1 MVIELKGES
10 SCGTQI
16 VCCKFL
22 LAHSFDAA
30 MFGAC
35 LSEEGRAG
43 LRTVEVGERTPF
55 TAEIKSGVEADAVL
69 IVHPANEI
77 TDGTRV
83 QPREQKYLG
92 S

>member
-1 MVIELKGES
+1 
-10 SCGTQI
+10 
-16 VCCKFL
+16 
-22 LAHSFDAA
+22 